1 MNVFRYLSSS
11 ISHRNISDRVLS
23 SVSSMP
29 FRLPLEILEVA
40 KSVDVGIAT
49 IPSRGVV
56 VGIENVFESDLAGGM
71 LELHFVY

>member
-1 MNVFRYLSSS
+1 
-11 ISHRNISDRVLS
+11 
-23 SVSSMP
+23 MP